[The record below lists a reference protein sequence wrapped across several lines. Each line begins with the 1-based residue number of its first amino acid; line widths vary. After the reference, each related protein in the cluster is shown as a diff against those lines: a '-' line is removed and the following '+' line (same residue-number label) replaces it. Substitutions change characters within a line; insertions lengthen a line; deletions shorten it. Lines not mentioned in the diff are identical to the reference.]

1 MTALDIVVLL
11 LMGGNAAFGIGRGFT
26 AEVLSM
32 LALILAI
39 VAVRL
44 FHAPVTDLLTAFVGT
59 GSGAAVLAFAL
70 LFGIVWYGGKMLAG
84 VIGGRMRS
92 SAVGPV
98 DRVLGGGFGALKGLL
113 IATVGFVAFALVYD
127 TLYGA
132 DAARP
137 DWMRESR
144 TYPLLNASGRAMS
157 EWLAERR
164 RQGGLLGDEEE
175 PAEETTA
182 LISGG
187 VIIG

>member
-11 LMGGNAAFGIGRGFT
+11 LIGGNALLGMWRGFT

-44 FHAPVTDLLTAFVGT
+44 FHAPVTDLLAAFVGT

-70 LFGIVWYGGKMLAG
+70 LFGIVWFGGKMLAG
-84 VIGGRMRS
+84 IIGGRMRS
-92 SAVGPV
+92 SVVGPV

-113 IATVGFVAFALVYD
+113 IATVVFVGFAIVYD

-132 DAARP
+132 DAQRP
-137 DWMRESR
+137 EWMVESR

-164 RQGGLLGDEEE
+164 RQGGVLGGEDT
-175 PAEETTA
+175 PAEE
-182 LISGG
+182 SS
-187 VIIG
+187 

>member
-11 LMGGNAAFGIGRGFT
+11 LMGGNALLGVTRGFT

-32 LALILAI
+32 LALVLAI
-39 VAVRL
+39 AAVRL
-44 FHAPVTDLLTAFVGT
+44 FHAPLTDLLTVFVGT
-59 GSGAAVLAFAL
+59 GSGAAVLSFAL

-84 VIGGRMRS
+84 AIGGRMRS

-113 IATVGFVAFALVYD
+113 IATVVFVGFAIGYD

-132 DAARP
+132 GSPRP
-137 DWMRESR
+137 AWLRESR

-164 RQGGLLGDEEE
+164 RQGGVLGGEEE
-175 PAEETTA
+175 PADESA
-182 LISGG
+182 SQPL
-187 VIIG
+187 